1 MEKMPVLAVGAIC
14 VHAGEMLL
22 IRRGHPPAQGRWSL
36 PGGRVESGE
45 LLIDALRREVMEETS
60 LEVQVGALAGILE
73 VPGDTHYVILDY
85 FAEVIGDDLPQ
96 PGDDVT
102 DVKWVPLDEVET
114 MELTPRFV
122 ETLRGWGALP

>member
-1 MEKMPVLAVGAIC
+1 MPVLAVGAIC
-14 VHAGEMLL
+14 VRAGEMLL